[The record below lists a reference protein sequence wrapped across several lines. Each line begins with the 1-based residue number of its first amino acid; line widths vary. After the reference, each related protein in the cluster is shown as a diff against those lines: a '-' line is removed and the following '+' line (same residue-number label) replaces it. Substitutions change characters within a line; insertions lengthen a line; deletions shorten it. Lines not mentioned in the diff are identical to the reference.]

1 MITVSDSV
9 SHKRVESKLMKQKR
23 SIFRAWNLGV
33 FEDGMNDIL
42 YLDYGNSE
50 QVPDEE
56 LCETVPE
63 IWNIPPIVKPFRAAG
78 KSAW

>member
-1 MITVSDSV
+1 
-9 SHKRVESKLMKQKR
+9 
-23 SIFRAWNLGV
+23 
-33 FEDGMNDIL
+33 MNDIL

-50 QVPDEE
+50 TVPDEE